1 MRHIENI
8 LKEIFAIIQNKNA
21 LSGFSLGASICF
33 LFNFVRRI
41 YGDITRR
48 IVYIGPDN
56 LNEIPWMRDSILAI
70 IVGCIIGWIVYK
82 IDKAE
87 KVKGNN
93 YTIPRIKFRNFG
105 LAILFFSIL
114 FFGFIFIFVVREYN
128 EKMAGISYMF
138 RKTLWQYCSTNVPW
152 PEIVATSLI
161 FGIILAIG
169 FSTTEKPKEQET
181 IDSQ

>member
-1 MRHIENI
+1 M
-8 LKEIFAIIQNKNA
+8 KEIFAIIQNNNA
-21 LSGFSLGASICF
+21 LSGFAIISSGQFIDIFIA
-33 LFNFVRRI
+33 RI
-41 YGDITRR
+41 YNLGRLSVR
-48 IVYIGPDN
+48 YGPCD
-56 LNEIPWMRDSILAI
+56 LNEIPWQTERLASILI
-70 IVGCIIGWIVYK
+70 GLFLGWIVYML
-82 IDKAE
+82 DKAE
-87 KVKGNN
+87 KAKGKNF
-93 YTIPRIKFRNFG
+93 TIPRIKFRNFG

-138 RKTLWQYCSTNVPW
+138 RKTLWQYCSTNIPW

-181 IDSQ
+181 IDSR